1 MSKKTRWK
9 IRVSKTASGLTI
21 RLLDLGKMISTI
33 ERGPATNLRPAGAHK
48 DKRRKTRAE
57 QLRQELQDE

>member
-21 RLLDLGKMISTI
+21 QVSTDGYSISTI
-33 ERGPATNLRPAGAHK
+33 KRGPATNLRPAGAHK
-48 DKRRKTRAE
+48 DKRRRTRAA
-57 QLRQELQDE
+57 QLREELDAQ